1 MIRPDT
7 ILIQEI
13 KVVPAKAKIMDMVAL
28 RHPSSHADHR
38 TTLILLCEDGSLRI
52 YMASME
58 YTGFWLSSSV
68 QATSPIANLKSTRR
82 KKSVKTVKLSGQVSF
97 PVDFFEH
104 CQAMNDVEFG
114 GNDLQIYN
122 TQQIKHRLNTT
133 GMYVV
138 STKPTG
144 FTLEVTNSDNTLV
157 MTGLRVLLGSQ
168 DQTRAPSYIEI
179 FGRSIET
186 IITRNRWF
194 DIPFTREES
203 LQADKKITVVFG
215 PSTDPDGVTMV
226 DSVKVYGKTKDVLGW
241 HEEQEESANPNPSSA
256 PPATGTP
263 TENDT
268 SGNALAL
275 PPLTSL
281 DRIVAGL
288 LEVLDGCFTLTNHL
302 NLDETRVNQRSK
314 ALSLATTLL
323 TMPTPVCV
331 QMYTKSLLVALHA
344 NRSVYHSYKV
354 CISLQIS
361 VDLLTYQFII
371 LCHKCFLVFFRIM
384 PF

>member
-1 MIRPDT
+1 MFLSSGNNPVILMVRPES

-58 YTGFWLSSSV
+58 YTGFWLSSNV
-68 QATSPIANLKSTRR
+68 QATSPIASLRSSR
-82 KKSVKTVKLSGQVSF
+82 KKKTVKAVKPTGQVSF

-114 GNDLQIYN
+114 GNDLLQIYN

-144 FTLEVTNSDNTLV
+144 FTLEITNSDNTLV

-168 DQTRAPSYIEI
+168 DQIRPPSYIEI
-179 FGRSIET
+179 FGRSIQT
-186 IITRNRWF
+186 TITRNRWF

-203 LQADKKITVVFG
+203 LQADKKIMIVFG

-226 DSVKVYGKTKDVLGW
+226 DSVKVYGKTKDALGW
-241 HEEQEESANPNPSSA
+241 HEEQEETMNAASSSA
-256 PPATGTP
+256 PPASGTP
-263 TENDT
+263 TENDA
-268 SGNALAL
+268 SGSALSL

-288 LEVLDGCFTLTNHL
+288 LEVLDGCFSLTNHL
-302 NLDETRVNQRSK
+302 SVDESRLEQRSK

-331 QMYTKSLLVALHA
+331 QMYTKSLLLALHS
-344 NRSVYHSYKV
+344 NRHSYHSYKV
-354 CISLQIS
+354 S
-361 VDLLTYQFII
+361 
-371 LCHKCFLVFFRIM
+371 
-384 PF
+384 

>member
-1 MIRPDT
+1 MVRPDT

-13 KVVPAKAKIMDMVAL
+13 KVVPAKAKIMDMVAI
-28 RHPSSHADHR
+28 RHPSSHSDHR

-68 QATSPIANLKSTRR
+68 QALGPSANLKSTRK
-82 KKSVKTVKLSGQVSF
+82 KKSVKTVKPSGQMSF

-114 GNDLQIYN
+114 GNDLLQIYN

-144 FTLEVTNSDNTLV
+144 FTLEVTNADNTLV

-168 DQTRAPSYIEI
+168 DQTRAPSYVEI
-179 FGRSIET
+179 FGRSIQT
-186 IITRNRWF
+186 TVTRNRWF

-226 DSVKVYGKTKDVLGW
+226 DSVKVYGKTKDALGW
-241 HEEQEESANPNPSSA
+241 HEEQEESVNAAPSSA
-256 PPATGTP
+256 PPASGTP
-263 TENDT
+263 TETDG

-288 LEVLDGCFTLTNHL
+288 LEVLDGCFMLTNHL
-302 NLDETRVNQRSK
+302 SLDDTRLNQRSR
-314 ALSLATTLL
+314 ALNLATALL

-331 QMYTKSLLVALHA
+331 QMNTKCLLVALHA
-344 NRSVYHSYKV
+344 NRNSYHSYKV
-354 CISLQIS
+354 SS
-361 VDLLTYQFII
+361 SEYD
-371 LCHKCFLVFFRIM
+371 
-384 PF
+384 